1 MKKRQ
6 TYPILYK
13 FAYAIGKENELVSL
27 EEQVKIPKQTKFS
40 WRNMSEESITN
51 LENQLQLKTEVQNL
65 LTEERIGLVHY
76 RKLLYV
82 TAKIHYRS
90 IDLIGKKKYHK
101 ILERNKA
108 DFVNFIETYSS
119 LIPKETL
126 LKWFKFK
133 PSKYLIWFYQV
144 QYQCDSSIKNLCA
157 KKFPGQIILK
167 EFRLHSL

>member
-65 LTEERIGLVHY
+65 LTE
-76 RKLLYV
+76 
-82 TAKIHYRS
+82 
-90 IDLIGKKKYHK
+90 
-101 ILERNKA
+101 
-108 DFVNFIETYSS
+108 
-119 LIPKETL
+119 
-126 LKWFKFK
+126 WKF
-133 PSKYLIWFYQV
+133 
-144 QYQCDSSIKNLCA
+144 
-157 KKFPGQIILK
+157 
-167 EFRLHSL
+167 R